1 MCAGSRCPSSF
12 TIFQNIV
19 FLNRENRKKAQS
31 LSWFLRCSFCSNKQ
45 GALCMSAGSRRPS
58 FSQCHVLTTC
68 CMHARRLIYND
79 LRFLRE
85 RLNQRSCHKSDGAQR
100 VCQLGIHIYIYINGI
115 PMCQRFCFWFAKPEL
130 PCSDFCSPHVA
141 SDAAWLRCMHDMRI
155 DMVM

>member
-1 MCAGSRCPSSF
+1 MGALGMCAGSRCPSSF

-100 VCQLGIHIYIYINGI
+100 VCQLGIHIYIYKWNT
-115 PMCQRFCFWFAKPEL
+115 
-130 PCSDFCSPHVA
+130 HVPTV
-141 SDAAWLRCMHDMRI
+141 LFLVCKTRTTMQ
-155 DMVM
+155 